1 MRRIHVPFIIE
12 CERTNLIL
20 VGYQE
25 DCLISRSQLGKV
37 IHVLGLVIKSVSFKI
52 LFFFS
57 TLCSFDHLHNSY
69 CFIFTDFGFSNIF
82 QEGKHLK
89 TWCGSP
95 PYAAP
100 ELFERKA
107 YCGPEV
113 DIWVGVT

>member
-1 MRRIHVPFIIE
+1 MISDVPHKCACRFHILFIIE
-12 CERTNLIL
+12 CERAGAIL
-20 VGYQE
+20 VEY
-25 DCLISRSQLGKV
+25 IKV
-37 IHVLGLVIKSVSFKI
+37 YFSVIKSVSFMI
-52 LFFFS
+52 VFS
-57 TLCSFDHLHNSY
+57 TLWFSDHLYDS
-69 CFIFTDFGFSNIF
+69 CFFIFTDFGFSNIF

-100 ELFERKA
+100 ELFEGKA